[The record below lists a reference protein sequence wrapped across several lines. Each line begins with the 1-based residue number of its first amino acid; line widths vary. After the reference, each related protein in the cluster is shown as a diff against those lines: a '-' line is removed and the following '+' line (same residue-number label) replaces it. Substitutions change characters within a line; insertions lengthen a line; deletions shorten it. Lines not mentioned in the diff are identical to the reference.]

1 MAGAIAWKLSFHLQ
15 IISMHHGRVLVVD
28 DEPLFREMVGG
39 ILRVANYEVETCAG
53 VPEAIERLSS
63 SSFDLMIS
71 DMEMPGN
78 DDLHLI
84 RTAAQM
90 TPSMPVIL
98 MTAYPSME
106 SAIQSVKLRVAAYLV
121 KPFEKKDL
129 LDQVGPSVQNYRA
142 LKALRASTGRVD
154 SWKKA
159 LDRAE
164 QNISN
169 APSPDPSSWRTLLDL
184 TLRNA
189 AEAIADART
198 FAELA
203 GATGA
208 TAAPL
213 EHPSQIN
220 ETHPVLLLNA
230 LLETLVVIDKTRS
243 SFKSKELADL
253 RKRIEPLVKATWERG
268 KEIPKA

>member
-1 MAGAIAWKLSFHLQ
+1 MHL
-15 IISMHHGRVLVVD
+15 GRVLVVD

-39 ILRVANYEVETCAG
+39 ILRGANYQVETSVG

-63 SSFDLMIS
+63 DSYDLMVS

-84 RTAAQM
+84 RTASKM
-90 TPSMPVIL
+90 NPSMPIIL

-106 SAIQSVKLRVAAYLV
+106 SAIQSVKLRVTAYLV

-129 LDQVGPSVQNYRA
+129 LDQVAPAVQNYKA

-164 QNISN
+164 LNIAN

-203 GATGA
+203 GSANP
-208 TAAPL
+208 AA
-213 EHPSQIN
+213 SSDQNTQMN

-230 LLETLVVIDKTRS
+230 LLETLVVIDKTRNA
-243 SFKSKELADL
+243 FKSKDLADL
-253 RKRIEPLVKATWERG
+253 RKRIEPLVKASWQKG
-268 KEIPKA
+268 KEIPKE